1 VGVWIFGEVFFP
13 RFEFF
18 PIEFHQNLF
27 QKADSSFKSNLG
39 NHEVFTVREMH
50 WDGKENGE

>member
-27 QKADSSFKSNLG
+27 QEADSSFKSNLG